1 MVWKSE
7 VLLEVVEVGKDD
19 ICGWRVGR
27 ECSAQGVLPFF
38 GFCRTYSTIHLKVQ
52 KNFTKTFEI
61 YTFAPNLK
69 RNTNTLIPNM
79 IQTYE
84 KELSFQADRR
94 RAGVELIKII
104 SDLWYDKAI
113 EMVLFR
119 NQLINCNVSD
129 IINLHEYAGEFVGKP
144 ISVFDSVEIA
154 RAILTSDLPPAKLDI
169 GKLTYE
175 FSTGNHS
182 DARRFVLDQLSGAKD
197 YPNHKPKD
205 VVLYG
210 FGRIGRLLA
219 RELMSKTGRGNQLR
233 LRAIVTR
240 DKNDATSLEKRA
252 SLLRYDSIHG
262 DFQGSVVADVANQAL
277 IINGTTVHI
286 ITANG
291 PEDIDYTKYG
301 INDALVI
308 DNTGAFTTQEAL
320 SRHMT
325 SGGVSK
331 VLLTAPGKGV
341 PNIVHGVNHTDY
353 NPDEVDIF
361 SAASCTTNAI
371 TPILKAVEDT
381 LGVVKGH
388 LETIHAYTNDQ
399 NLVDNM
405 HKKYRRG
412 RAAALNM
419 VITETGAGSAV
430 AKALPS
436 LAGKLTSNAIRVP
449 VPNGSLVVLN
459 LEVEKPTS
467 VEGINA
473 IMKKYA
479 LEGDLVEQIKYSL
492 NNELVSSDIVG
503 TNAPSIFDS
512 NATIVSADGRN
523 IVLYVWYDNEYGYS
537 HQVVR
542 LAKYISK
549 VRRYTYY

>member
-1 MVWKSE
+1 MS
-7 VLLEVVEVGKDD
+7 
-19 ICGWRVGR
+19 
-27 ECSAQGVLPFF
+27 
-38 GFCRTYSTIHLKVQ
+38 
-52 KNFTKTFEI
+52 NN
-61 YTFAPNLK
+61 NL
-69 RNTNTLIPNM
+69 
-79 IQTYE
+79 YE
-84 KELSFQADRR
+84 KELAFQADRR
-94 RAGVELIKII
+94 KACVEFIKII
-104 SDLWYDKAI
+104 SDLWYDKSI
-113 EMVLFR
+113 ELILFR
-119 NQLINCNVSD
+119 NQLIDRNVSD
-129 IINLHEYAGEFVGKP
+129 IINLHEYAGEFVQKP
-144 ISVFDSVEIA
+144 INIFDSVEIA
-154 RAILTSDLPPAKLDI
+154 QAINSLDLSPSRIDI

-175 FSTGNHS
+175 YHLEDNKYN
-182 DARRFVLDQLSGAKD
+182 DATAFVLDKLKNAKNYSD
-197 YPNHKPKD
+197 IKPKD

-219 RELMSKTGRGNQLR
+219 REMMSKMGKGQQMR

-240 DKNDATSLEKRA
+240 DKSDAILLEKRA
-252 SLLRYDSIHG
+252 SLLRYDSVHG
-262 DFQGSVVADVANQAL
+262 DFQGSVIADPENNAL

-286 ITANG
+286 ITANS
-291 PEDIDYTKYG
+291 PEEIDYTTYG
-301 INDALVI
+301 IDDALVI
-308 DNTGAFTTQEAL
+308 DNTGAFTTEEAL
-320 SRHMT
+320 KRHLT
-325 SGGVSK
+325 SKGVDK

-341 PNIVHGVNHTDY
+341 PNIVYGVNHTEY
-353 NPDEVDIF
+353 NPDEVSIF

-371 TPILKAVEDT
+371 TPVLKAVEDT
-381 LGVVKGH
+381 LGVIKGH

-412 RAAALNM
+412 RAAGLNM

-459 LEVEKPTS
+459 LEVTKKTT
-467 VEGINA
+467 VEELNN
-473 IMKKYA
+473 IMRKYA

-503 TNAPSIFDS
+503 TSAPSIFDS
-512 NATIVSADGRN
+512 NATIVSADGNN
-523 IVLYVWYDNEYGYS
+523 IVMYIWYDNEYGYS
-537 HQVVR
+537 HQVIR

>member
-1 MVWKSE
+1 NNKYNDAKSF
-7 VLLEVVEVGKDD
+7 VIDKLKDAKNTED
-19 ICGWRVGR
+19 I
-27 ECSAQGVLPFF
+27 
-38 GFCRTYSTIHLKVQ
+38 H
-52 KNFTKTFEI
+52 
-61 YTFAPNLK
+61 
-69 RNTNTLIPNM
+69 
-79 IQTYE
+79 
-84 KELSFQADRR
+84 
-94 RAGVELIKII
+94 
-104 SDLWYDKAI
+104 
-113 EMVLFR
+113 
-119 NQLINCNVSD
+119 
-129 IINLHEYAGEFVGKP
+129 
-144 ISVFDSVEIA
+144 
-154 RAILTSDLPPAKLDI
+154 
-169 GKLTYE
+169 
-175 FSTGNHS
+175 
-182 DARRFVLDQLSGAKD
+182 
-197 YPNHKPKD
+197 PKD

-219 RELMSKTGRGNQLR
+219 RELMSKMGKGNQLR

-240 DKNDATSLEKRA
+240 DKNDASTLEKRA

-262 DFQGSVVADVANQAL
+262 DFQGSVVADVENNAL

-286 ITANG
+286 ITANQ
-291 PEDIDYTKYG
+291 PEDIDYTAYE
-301 INDALVI
+301 IHDALVI

-320 SRHMT
+320 ARHLT
-325 SGGVSK
+325 SKGVDK

-341 PNIVHGVNHTDY
+341 PNIVHGVNQNEY
-353 NPDEVDIF
+353 NPDEVNIF

-459 LEVEKPTS
+459 LEVGKTTS
-467 VEGINA
+467 IEDVNN

-479 LEGDLVEQIKYSL
+479 LEGELVEQIKYSL

-503 TNAPSIFDS
+503 TSAPAIFDS
-512 NATIVSADGRN
+512 NATIVSADGKN

-537 HQVVR
+537 HQVIR
-542 LAKYISK
+542 LAKYIAK

>member
-1 MVWKSE
+1 MNS
-7 VLLEVVEVGKDD
+7 
-19 ICGWRVGR
+19 
-27 ECSAQGVLPFF
+27 
-38 GFCRTYSTIHLKVQ
+38 
-52 KNFTKTFEI
+52 N
-61 YTFAPNLK
+61 NL
-69 RNTNTLIPNM
+69 
-79 IQTYE
+79 YE
-84 KELSFQADRR
+84 KELTFQADRR
-94 RAGVELIKII
+94 KAGVEFIKII
-104 SDLWYDKAI
+104 SDLWYDKSI
-113 EMVLFR
+113 ELVLFR
-119 NQLINCNVSD
+119 NQLIDRNVSD
-129 IINLHEYAGEFVGKP
+129 IINLHEYAGEFVQKP
-144 ISVFDSVEIA
+144 INVFDTVEIA
-154 RAILTSDLPPAKLDI
+154 NAILNLDLPPSRIDI

-175 FSTGNHS
+175 FHLEDNKYH
-182 DARRFVLDQLSGAKD
+182 DAKAFVIDKLRNAKD
-197 YPNHKPKD
+197 SKNIQPKD

-219 RELMSKTGRGNQLR
+219 REMMSKIGKGQQLR

-240 DKNDATSLEKRA
+240 DRNDASSLEKRA
-252 SLLRYDSIHG
+252 SLLRYDSVHG
-262 DFQGSVVADVANQAL
+262 DFEGSVQADVENNAL

-286 ITANG
+286 ITAAS
-291 PEDIDYTKYG
+291 PEEIDYTKFG
-301 INDALVI
+301 IKDALVI
-308 DNTGAFTTQEAL
+308 DNTGAFTTEEAL
-320 SRHMT
+320 KRHLT
-325 SGGVSK
+325 SKGVDK

-341 PNIVHGVNHTDY
+341 PNIVYGVNHNEY
-353 NPDEVDIF
+353 NPDEVNIF

-371 TPILKAVEDT
+371 TPILQAVEET

-459 LEVEKPTS
+459 LEVGKSTS
-467 VEGINA
+467 IEEVNS
-473 IMKKYA
+473 IMRKYA
-479 LEGDLVEQIKYSL
+479 LEGELVEQIKYSL

-503 TNAPSIFDS
+503 TSAPSIYDS
-512 NATIVSADGRN
+512 NATIVSGDGKN
-523 IVLYVWYDNEYGYS
+523 IVLYIWYDNEYGYS
-537 HQVVR
+537 HQVIR
-542 LAKYISK
+542 LAKYIAK

>member
-1 MVWKSE
+1 MN
-7 VLLEVVEVGKDD
+7 
-19 ICGWRVGR
+19 
-27 ECSAQGVLPFF
+27 Q
-38 GFCRTYSTIHLKVQ
+38 T
-52 KNFTKTFEI
+52 
-61 YTFAPNLK
+61 
-69 RNTNTLIPNM
+69 TL
-79 IQTYE
+79 YE
-84 KELSFQADRR
+84 KEIAFQVDRR
-94 RAGVELIKII
+94 KAGIEFIKII
-104 SDLWYDKAI
+104 SDLWYDKSI
-113 EMVLFR
+113 ELVLFR
-119 NQLINCNVSD
+119 NQLIDKNVSE
-129 IINLHEYAGEFVGKP
+129 IINLHEYAVAFVGKP
-144 ISVFDSVEIA
+144 INVFDSVEIA
-154 RAILTSDLPPAKLDI
+154 NAIVDLDLPPSKIDI

-175 FSTGNHS
+175 YHLEDNKYH
-182 DARRFVLDQLSGAKD
+182 DAKAFVIDKLKKAK
-197 YPNHKPKD
+197 NFQEIKPKD

-219 RELMSKTGRGNQLR
+219 REMMSKIGKGQQLR

-240 DKNDATSLEKRA
+240 DKNDAVLLEKRA
-252 SLLRYDSIHG
+252 SLLRYDSVHG
-262 DFQGSVVADVANQAL
+262 DFHGSVIADPENNAL
-277 IINGTTVHI
+277 LINGTTVHI
-286 ITANG
+286 ITANS
-291 PEDIDYTKYG
+291 PEEIDYTAYG
-301 INDALVI
+301 IEDALII
-308 DNTGAFTTQEAL
+308 DNTGAFTTEEAL
-320 SRHMT
+320 KRHLT
-325 SGGVSK
+325 SKGVDK

-341 PNIVHGVNHTDY
+341 PNIVYGVNHEEY
-353 NPDEVDIF
+353 NPDVVTIF

-371 TPILKAVEDT
+371 TPVLKAIEDT

-459 LEVEKPTS
+459 LEVGKSTS
-467 VEGINA
+467 IAAVNN

-479 LEGDLVEQIKYSL
+479 LEGELVEQIKYSL

-503 TNAPSIFDS
+503 TSAPAIFDS
-512 NATIVSADGRN
+512 NATIVSADGKN

-537 HQVVR
+537 HQVIR
-542 LAKYISK
+542 LAKFIAK